1 MFMIGKNDL
10 PEVLSPKHIQEILG
24 LSRRGTYDLM
34 ENPPFHVARVGR
46 LYKIS
51 KEVFFNWLEGREDD

>member
-1 MFMIGKNDL
+1 MIGKNDL